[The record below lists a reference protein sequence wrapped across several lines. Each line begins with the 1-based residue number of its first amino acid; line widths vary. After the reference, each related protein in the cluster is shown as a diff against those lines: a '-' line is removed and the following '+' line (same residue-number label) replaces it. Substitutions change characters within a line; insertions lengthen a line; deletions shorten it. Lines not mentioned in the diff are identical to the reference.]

1 MKKIMRHITVV
12 CVFLLVILSAC
23 QPSDPQPILT
33 PSAEA
38 TASPVPLPAVAPKLV
53 ATLPGVIWSFDIS
66 PDGSK
71 IAIATSK
78 GLEIYDLKNFALLE
92 SLEAGV
98 SQYNVSWSPDGKRL
112 AAGVGQP
119 LKNPTEN
126 AGGEAFLRVWD
137 TSTWSRAGNGTA
149 FAAKIVLETNFAGDM
164 VNERILDIAWKPD
177 GTALALSTDMHG
189 VMVVDAASGKL
200 LSQQTGFASSVMEA
214 AWSPDGTRLVS
225 TSDMAYSLR
234 RWKVDTG
241 EAVRLFDQ
249 RVSNPWHV
257 IWMPDGKRI
266 VSGHVY
272 GTVCFWTVAT
282 NKCDGFI
289 QAHRTAVFSM
299 AVTSDGTRL
308 ATGGGVIRIW
318 DTANGKLLTAFG
330 EDSKIIYNHLEWA
343 PDDQSVISMQ
353 TNMDGPEVTAL
364 RLWNVST
371 GIPSIQFQGGKR

>member
-1 MKKIMRHITVV
+1 MKKIMRQITVV

-23 QPSDPQPILT
+23 QPSDPQPIFT

-38 TASPVPLPAVAPKLV
+38 TASPVPLPAVAPKMV

-66 PDGSK
+66 PDGST

-98 SQYNVSWSPDGKRL
+98 SQYDVSWSPDGKRL
-112 AAGVGQP
+112 AAGVGLP
-119 LKNPTEN
+119 LINPTEN
-126 AGGEAFLRVWD
+126 AGGEAVLRVWD
-137 TSTWSRAGNGTA
+137 TSTWSRTGNGTA
-149 FAAKIVLETNFAGDM
+149 SAAKIVLETNFAGDM

-177 GTALALSTDMHG
+177 GLALALSTDIHG
-189 VMVVDAASGKL
+189 VMVVDATSGKL
-200 LSQQTGFASSVMEA
+200 LSQQTGFASSVMEV
-214 AWSPDGTRLVS
+214 AWSPDGSRLVS

-241 EAVRLFDQ
+241 EAIRLFDQ

-257 IWMPDGKRI
+257 IWMKDGKRI
-266 VSGHVY
+266 ISGHVY

-308 ATGGGVIRIW
+308 TTGGGVIRIW
-318 DTANGKLLTAFG
+318 GTTNGKLLTAFG
-330 EDSKIIYNHLEWA
+330 EDSKIICWK
-343 PDDQSVISMQ
+343 
-353 TNMDGPEVTAL
+353 T
-364 RLWNVST
+364 
-371 GIPSIQFQGGKR
+371 KRNCCSKRRC

>member
-1 MKKIMRHITVV
+1 MRRTTAV
-12 CVFLLVILSAC
+12 CIFLMIALTAC
-23 QPSDPQPILT
+23 QTADPQPVFT
-33 PSAEA
+33 PSAEP
-38 TASPVPLPAVAPKLV
+38 TDSPIPLPAVAPKV
-53 ATLPGVIWSFDIS
+53 VTTLPGVIWSFDLS
-66 PDGSK
+66 PDGST
-71 IAIATSK
+71 IAIATSR
-78 GLEIYDLKNFALLE
+78 GLELYDLKNFALLE

-98 SQYNVSWSPDGKRL
+98 SQYDVSWSPDGNKL
-112 AAGVGQP
+112 AAGVGVD
-119 LKNPTEN
+119 LARPTEN
-126 AGGEAFLRVWD
+126 AGGEAVLRVWE
-137 TSTWSRAGNGTA
+137 TSTW
-149 FAAKIVLETNFAGDM
+149 KIVLETNFAGDM
-164 VNERILDIAWKPD
+164 LNERILDIAWKPD

-189 VMVVDAASGKL
+189 VMVVDATSGKL

-234 RWKVDTG
+234 RWKADTG

-318 DTANGKLLTAFG
+318 ETANGKLLTAFG

-343 PDDQSVISMQ
+343 PGDQVVISMQ
-353 TNMDGPEVTAL
+353 TNMDDPEMTAL